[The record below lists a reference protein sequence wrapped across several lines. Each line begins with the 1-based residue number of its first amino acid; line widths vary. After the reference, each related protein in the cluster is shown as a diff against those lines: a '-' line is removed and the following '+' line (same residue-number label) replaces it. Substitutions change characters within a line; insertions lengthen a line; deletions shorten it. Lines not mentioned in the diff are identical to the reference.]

1 MIKIHQAIRW
11 GAERRAADV
20 ERALRA
26 IGRRDLADLV
36 ARLDEALLAVL
47 CDEETP
53 QSKAA

>member
-1 MIKIHQAIRW
+1 MIKIHQAILW

-26 IGRRDLADLV
+26 MGRRDLADSV
-36 ARLDEALLAVL
+36 ARIDEALLAVL